1 MGKITSLSFFFKKTR
16 AVRVWFKKEITIF
29 SVFESDDTPIHYKF
43 KVFRKY
49 ETRIPGVSFF
59 VAYFA
64 SPFQHGRRR
73 LNFIKNAW
81 FRRRGMLL
89 QFELSWFLLPYVCK
103 KLQCWQLIFCFQA
116 NIAVLKKQVFS
127 AHTRHVCFYAVS
139 NIRADQSL
147 IFVSTGP
154 PWRGELIKNVFEICT
169 QVVSRENHRK
179 LVFGLSQLLIEILP
193 YFQNQR
199 GS

>member
-1 MGKITSLSFFFKKTR
+1 MFSTRHKT
-16 AVRVWFKKEITIF
+16 
-29 SVFESDDTPIHYKF
+29 
-43 KVFRKY
+43 Y
-49 ETRIPGVSFF
+49 EKTVPGVSFF

-103 KLQCWQLIFCFQA
+103 KLQCWQLIFCFQG

-127 AHTRHVCFYAVS
+127 AHTRTFEKNLTVHYQSQSRKWLIYKNMSVISYSVVS
-139 NIRADQSL
+139 NVKAYKTRRFQSKCKRKTCTESSIPPLQNHVVFIKIRL
-147 IFVSTGP
+147 RF
-154 PWRGELIKNVFEICT
+154 LC
-169 QVVSRENHRK
+169 
-179 LVFGLSQLLIEILP
+179 
-193 YFQNQR
+193 
-199 GS
+199 